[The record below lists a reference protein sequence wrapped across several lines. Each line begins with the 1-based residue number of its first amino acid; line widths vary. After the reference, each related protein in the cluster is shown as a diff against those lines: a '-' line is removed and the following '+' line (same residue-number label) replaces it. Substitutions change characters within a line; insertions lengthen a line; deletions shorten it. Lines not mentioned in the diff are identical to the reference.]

1 MTLLELLHLL
11 RKKWYL
17 VVVFP
22 LVFAGATAIY
32 CWGFMSNDYTSDV
45 SLYVLNKTDEQSSN
59 ITSSDTTASQQLAND
74 IAVMAQSNRVI
85 DATAQSLGMS
95 TLKGYDI
102 KVTSATT
109 NRVITLSVTGKKPEA
124 VAQIANEL
132 AKQTADTAVEVMELK
147 AVNIVD
153 AAQVPNA
160 PSGPNR
166 IMYTAVAFLAGLF
179 FAVALIVLL
188 DLIDTTVKS
197 PEEAEEL
204 LGLPVLGRMP
214 ALKGK
219 GKKSKKILARFEHP
233 QLSNASK
240 TLLANIRFASVD
252 EKVKTIVVTSSEQN
266 EGKTIVALLADT
278 GERYLSTALFQD

>member
-85 DATAQSLGMS
+85 DATVQSRGMS

-219 GKKSKKILARFEHP
+219 G
-233 QLSNASK
+233 N
-240 TLLANIRFASVD
+240 
-252 EKVKTIVVTSSEQN
+252 
-266 EGKTIVALLADT
+266 
-278 GERYLSTALFQD
+278 

>member
-132 AKQTADTAVEVMELK
+132 AKQTAVEVMELK

-219 GKKSKKILARFEHP
+219 G
-233 QLSNASK
+233 N
-240 TLLANIRFASVD
+240 
-252 EKVKTIVVTSSEQN
+252 
-266 EGKTIVALLADT
+266 
-278 GERYLSTALFQD
+278 

>member
-17 VVVFP
+17 VVIFP
-22 LVFAGATAIY
+22 LLFAGATAVY
-32 CWGFMSNDYTSDV
+32 SWGFMSNDYTSDV
-45 SLYVLNKTDEQSSN
+45 SLYVLSKTDDQSSSA
-59 ITSSDTTASQQLAND
+59 ITSSDMTASQQLAND
-74 IAVMAQSNRVI
+74 IAVLAQSNRVL
-85 DATAQSLGMS
+85 DATAQTLGMT

-102 KVTSATT
+102 EVNSATT

-132 AKQTADTAVEVMELK
+132 ANQTASTAVEVMDLK

-153 AAQVPNA
+153 AAQVPQL

-166 IMYTAVAFLAGLF
+166 VLYTAVAFLAGLF
-179 FAVALIVLL
+179 FAVALVVLL

-214 ALKGK
+214 SLKGK
-219 GKKSKKILARFEHP
+219 G
-233 QLSNASK
+233 N
-240 TLLANIRFASVD
+240 
-252 EKVKTIVVTSSEQN
+252 
-266 EGKTIVALLADT
+266 
-278 GERYLSTALFQD
+278 

>member
-22 LVFAGATAIY
+22 LVFAGATAVY

-85 DATAQSLGMS
+85 DATAQSLGMN

-219 GKKSKKILARFEHP
+219 G
-233 QLSNASK
+233 N
-240 TLLANIRFASVD
+240 
-252 EKVKTIVVTSSEQN
+252 
-266 EGKTIVALLADT
+266 
-278 GERYLSTALFQD
+278 